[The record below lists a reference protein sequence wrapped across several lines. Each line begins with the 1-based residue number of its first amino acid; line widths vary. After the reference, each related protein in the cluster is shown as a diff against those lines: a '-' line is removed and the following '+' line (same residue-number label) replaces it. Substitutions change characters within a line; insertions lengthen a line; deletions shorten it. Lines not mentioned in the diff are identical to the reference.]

1 MLAISIPSVAL
12 GVIVASKTFIWLDLT
27 AYSIFSYLLMPS
39 GCVLWGGLWI
49 EAISKTIRLDI
60 NGISPHDAHA
70 CINALREALARKGA
84 QEDDATAMLC
94 VAVNGVESLPERYRE
109 YKALIAPISVIT
121 SLRTED

>member
-94 VAVNGVESLPERYRE
+94 VAVNGPDPSRALRD
-109 YKALIAPISVIT
+109 YKTLIAPMSAIS